1 MKKIGREEIE
11 RYYDSTKSIKDN
23 IAIMSKN
30 GFQVSKDTLYRYCK
44 EKGIGTK
51 TPKDTVDADAKE
63 LVDPTLTTKE
73 NQKKLYVAKQQT
85 AERYVD
91 YGINLSLE
99 KISRLNDS
107 CCDRNIDRLSEESEA
122 SEPEVTEPVAE
133 EKQFGVL
140 SPENQKIVDEYLE
153 YEKSGGWNK
162 DYPPFPW

>member
-44 EKGIGTK
+44 EKGINTK
-51 TPKDTVDADAKE
+51 SSKETVDADAKE
-63 LVDPTLTTKE
+63 LVDPTLTSKE
-73 NQKKLYVAKQQT
+73 NQKKLYV
-85 AERYVD
+85 D
-91 YGINLSLE
+91 YGINMSLE
-99 KISRLNDS
+99 KIEN
-107 CCDRNIDRLSEESEA
+107 LSEEPEA
-122 SEPEVTEPVAE
+122 SEPVVE

-140 SPENQKIVDEYLE
+140 SQENKKIVDDYLE

-162 DYPPFPW
+162 DYPPFQ